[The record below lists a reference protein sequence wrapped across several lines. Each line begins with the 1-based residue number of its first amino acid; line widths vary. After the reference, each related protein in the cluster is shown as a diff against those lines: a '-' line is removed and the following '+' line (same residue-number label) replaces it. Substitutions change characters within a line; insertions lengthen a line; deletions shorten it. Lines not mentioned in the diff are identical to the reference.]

1 MQEYIQKQ
9 TEQTKAFFKALEKS
23 RNSDIKAFTWM
34 IDNGCKA
41 LSHGRIL

>member
-9 TEQTKAFFKALEKS
+9 TEQTKAFFEALEKS

-34 IDNGCKA
+34 IDNGCEA
-41 LSHGRIL
+41 LLHGRIL